1 MSRFHL
7 KPNWSCCDF
16 FFFTRLKKKIVELIS
31 LNALHLRYISTKQ
44 KHKNKQTNNCAIT
57 KLHVT
62 SLFLS
67 LCHLSWCSGLP
78 FLVCTSVG
86 FQVFQSGSHR
96 LIFINSSVMQYLK
109 TSSSLDTRHDRYF
122 FSGGNQAL

>member
-1 MSRFHL
+1 MHSLEKSQMSRFHL

-57 KLHVT
+57 KPHVT

-78 FLVCTSVG
+78 FLVCASVG
-86 FQVFQSGSHR
+86 FQSFPEWQPSPDFHQLISHAVFKDQ
-96 LIFINSSVMQYLK
+96 FK
-109 TSSSLDTRHDRYF
+109 PRY
-122 FSGGNQAL
+122 AP